1 MNHQQ
6 LTYYIKQS
14 AKACMMGILYINN
27 ILFIPIIAM
36 GTNSLYV
43 D

>member
-1 MNHQQ
+1 MTHQQ
-6 LTYYIKQS
+6 LTYNEQS
-14 AKACMMGILYINN
+14 AKACMMGILYISN
-27 ILFIPIIAM
+27 ILFIPIITM